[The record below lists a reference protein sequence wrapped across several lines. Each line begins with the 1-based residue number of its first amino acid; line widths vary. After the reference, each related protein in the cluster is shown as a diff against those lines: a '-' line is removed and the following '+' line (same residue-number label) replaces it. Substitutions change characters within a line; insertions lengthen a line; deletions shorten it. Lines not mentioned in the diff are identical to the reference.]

1 MITKIKEYIAFG
13 DFNSRDAGWYLQKRE
28 APTPGE
34 KEIVESIPYMQGEL
48 DFSSVLGERVFEPR
62 EITYEFKLPF
72 KEYEDRKTA
81 ERMIKSQM
89 VTKTEQKL
97 FDTHD
102 RRYYWMGKVK
112 HIKVADDPI
121 KKNLVAT
128 IVFKCYPFAFH
139 ENEYFDDVWD
149 TFDFNN
155 DFSAWTK
162 WGVSGEKSI
171 YFVNCGDTSIS
182 PTIKC
187 SSNFNL
193 IDDNGTIYNFK
204 KGENTDFTLILKPG
218 VNYFTAQG
226 DGYISMHFSIEVM
239 A

>member
-1 MITKIKEYIAFG
+1 
-13 DFNSRDAGWYLQKRE
+13 
-28 APTPGE
+28 
-34 KEIVESIPYMQGEL
+34 
-48 DFSSVLGERVFEPR
+48 
-62 EITYEFKLPF
+62 
-72 KEYEDRKTA
+72 
-81 ERMIKSQM
+81 
-89 VTKTEQKL
+89 
-97 FDTHD
+97 
-102 RRYYWMGKVK
+102 
-112 HIKVADDPI
+112 
-121 KKNLVAT
+121 
-128 IVFKCYPFAFH
+128 
-139 ENEYFDDVWD
+139 VWD

-155 DFSAWTK
+155 DFSVWTK
-162 WGVSGEKSI
+162 WEVSGEKSI

-182 PTIKC
+182 PKIKC